1 MFLSTIIPLVFMALS
16 TPSVTEELDKAINQT
31 CFSLGWWGKNERY
44 FVQNRVDKQRFMCRG
59 LRFSLGWR
67 RVKKSK
73 ITEAKGSI
81 VQKLEGLRID
91 GEANIQNIIKVI
103 FKINGKDS
111 FSKSGKLGS
120 QLKEKK

>member
-1 MFLSTIIPLVFMALS
+1 M
-16 TPSVTEELDKAINQT
+16 
-31 CFSLGWWGKNERY
+31 
-44 FVQNRVDKQRFMCRG
+44 
-59 LRFSLGWR
+59 
-67 RVKKSK
+67 
-73 ITEAKGSI
+73 
-81 VQKLEGLRID
+81 GLRID

>member
-1 MFLSTIIPLVFMALS
+1 
-16 TPSVTEELDKAINQT
+16 
-31 CFSLGWWGKNERY
+31 
-44 FVQNRVDKQRFMCRG
+44 MC
-59 LRFSLGWR
+59 WR

-81 VQKLEGLRID
+81 VQKLKGLRID

-120 QLKEKK
+120 QLKEKNNL

>member
-1 MFLSTIIPLVFMALS
+1 MS
-16 TPSVTEELDKAINQT
+16 
-31 CFSLGWWGKNERY
+31 
-44 FVQNRVDKQRFMCRG
+44 RG
-59 LRFSLGWR
+59 LRFSLCWR

-91 GEANIQNIIKVI
+91 GKANIQNIIKVSLI
-103 FKINGKDS
+103 H

-120 QLKEKK
+120 QLKEK